1 VRGRIPLQWG
11 MTARPVFL
19 LLATFLG
26 CTAPVAAQ
34 EAADPAYTRD
44 FVPHF
49 EITPFA
55 GYRVGGTFDYDG
67 LTATQ
72 SLDIRDDSSWGVDV
86 GLYRD
91 NASFY
96 EVLYSQQASSLDTR
110 GTTLGR
116 LQLRTEYAHFG
127 GTLLFP
133 EANWFV
139 PYLSMTI
146 GATKFDPEGDQ
157 YRSETDFSMSLGGG
171 LRLPFNEHAAVVL
184 GVRGYLTFVDANTQ
198 IFCVS
203 NGGGACLFRIS
214 SNSFFQAEAQLGFAL
229 TF

>member
-1 VRGRIPLQWG
+1 MSSR
-11 MTARPVFL
+11 A
-19 LLATFLG
+19 LLALVAASLG
-26 CTAPVAAQ
+26 CGAPAWGQ
-34 EAADPAYTRD
+34 EAADPAYERD
-44 FVPHF
+44 FTPHF

-67 LTATQ
+67 ISTTQ
-72 SLDIRDDSSWGVDV
+72 SLDIRDNSSWGVDV

-96 EVLYSQQASSLDTR
+96 EVLYSQQTSLLDTR
-110 GTTLGR
+110 GTSLGR
-116 LQLRTEYAHFG
+116 LQLGTEYAQFG

-133 EANWFV
+133 QENWFV
-139 PYLSMTI
+139 PYLSMTM
-146 GATKFDPEGDQ
+146 GATKFDPQGDQ
-157 YRSETDFSMSLGGG
+157 YRSETNFSLSLGGG

-184 GVRGYLTFVDANTQ
+184 GVRGYLTFVDANTR

-203 NGGGACLFRIS
+203 NGGGACLFSIS
-214 SNSFFQAEAQLGFAL
+214 GSSFFQAEAQLGFAF